1 MDPHPSATE
10 TQPAPATAHF
20 RHIACCFD
28 GAPADERAIQCAQRL
43 RGEGARLSIVHVVP
57 GPPLADALDGTHVET
72 VDDVTQAE
80 RRSLERRTARI
91 PGAEAVLL
99 RGLPGRAI
107 CRWADDAACDLLIV
121 SARQPG
127 RWGMSVLGGVTRHLV
142 NHAPCAVLVV
152 RHDGDRAITEQR

>member
-1 MDPHPSATE
+1 MSSPY
-10 TQPAPATAHF
+10 
-20 RHIACCFD
+20 RHIACCIAQDEMAADVIREGLRVAD
-28 GAPADERAIQCAQRL
+28 GDASAVTL
-43 RGEGARLSIVHVVP
+43 VHVVP
-57 GPPLADALDGTHVET
+57 GPPLADALDGTHVEAADN
-72 VDDVTQAE
+72 VVQSE
-80 RRSLERRTARI
+80 RRSLESRMARI

-142 NHAPCAVLVV
+142 DHAPCAVLIV
-152 RHDGDRAITEQR
+152 RHDGD